1 MVTRPGQDAYDISIQ
16 STGQIDNLFDMII
29 ANPWLKLDSDP
40 IPGKT
45 IKVPAVSTIT
55 GAPMVVNQKVVNYFN
70 LNKFELNNGG
80 KTSALLAEDGQTL
93 ESEDLEDLLNENP

>member
-40 IPGKT
+40 IPGQT
-45 IKVPAVSTIT
+45 INVPAVSAIT
-55 GAPMVVNQKVVNYFN
+55 GAPMVVNQKVIDYFK
-70 LNKFELNNGG
+70 LNNFQLNNGG
-80 KTSALLAEDGQTL
+80 KASALLAEDGETL
-93 ESEDLEDLLNENP
+93 QNEDLEDLLGESN